1 MGISLLNLSEMKW
14 AIESYIDGKSKLD
27 GATGRLWTDYSI
39 ERRYRIME
47 KKIININIKAFL
59 EKFNE
64 AYDFLYDNYDRVAG
78 YTEALEAGDSFIESH
93 LDFVKEFNNYRGDI
107 LSSDREVVA
116 FMFALESMEVA

>member
-1 MGISLLNLSEMKW
+1 M
-14 AIESYIDGKSKLD
+14 
-27 GATGRLWTDYSI
+27 R
-39 ERRYRIME
+39 
-47 KKIININIKAFL
+47 KIININIKAFL

-64 AYDFLYDNYDRVAG
+64 EYDFLYDNYDRVAG

-116 FMFALESMEVA
+116 FMFALDSMGGGIE

>member
-1 MGISLLNLSEMKW
+1 
-14 AIESYIDGKSKLD
+14 
-27 GATGRLWTDYSI
+27 
-39 ERRYRIME
+39 ME
-47 KKIININIKAFL
+47 EKIININIKAFL

-64 AYDFLYDNYDRVAG
+64 DFLYDNYDRVAG

-116 FMFALESMEVA
+116 FMFALESMGVA

>member
-1 MGISLLNLSEMKW
+1 
-14 AIESYIDGKSKLD
+14 
-27 GATGRLWTDYSI
+27 
-39 ERRYRIME
+39 ME
-47 KKIININIKAFL
+47 KSDRKKVGIMKKKLININIKAFL

-64 AYDFLYDNYDRVAG
+64 EYDFLYDNYDRVAG